1 MECVTYYAGE
11 PFVRNVDY
19 RKGFFDYF
27 MGGFPF
33 LPELRKVSS
42 ELLLRGIPGSQ
53 LSKLERK

>member
-1 MECVTYYAGE
+1 M
-11 PFVRNVDY
+11 RNVDY

>member
-1 MECVTYYAGE
+1 M
-11 PFVRNVDY
+11 RNVDC
-19 RKGFFDYF
+19 RKGRDYF